1 MPTAHSQRWQSYT
14 ALQIGKLTQ
23 EKADIVDAHSIE
35 MREMQE
41 RLRRSRPAM
50 SDAHNR
56 TRAHTHICG
65 GRSVRGLRPFAAGA
79 AAVLAYQISR
89 TAPDA
94 AAGGLLRCVAT
105 STDSVCFKQCRWDS
119 DVETYPPR
127 AAMPRC
133 AALQANGRKH

>member
-1 MPTAHSQRWQSYT
+1 MECLRRTKSQRWQSYT

-56 TRAHTHICG
+56 TRAHTHLRG
-65 GRSVRGLRPFAAGA
+65 GRSVRGRGSECVVGFG
-79 AAVLAYQISR
+79 R
-89 TAPDA
+89 
-94 AAGGLLRCVAT
+94 LL
-105 STDSVCFKQCRWDS
+105 
-119 DVETYPPR
+119 P
-127 AAMPRC
+127 
-133 AALQANGRKH
+133 ALLQH